1 MGYRQCYINESG
13 SSFASQFHPS
23 RFHLSSIFSRYKTI
37 DCSTANDGLIHNQQ
51 THLIMYIDS
60 SAPSSASATKGNS
73 LFGISLIAALAG
85 FIFGFD
91 TVVISGADLPIQ
103 HLWHTNEISPWFHG
117 FFIMSMAL
125 WGTVV
130 GALFGGYP
138 TQKYG
143 RKKVL
148 IWIGILFTISSLGS
162 AIAPSPYIFSFFRF
176 IGGLGIGVSS
186 VAAPTYVSEIST
198 PASRGRLGAMYQFN
212 IVFAILIAYVSNY
225 LLKGVGGENDWRYM
239 LGVMAIPSLI
249 YSILVFSIPE
259 SPRWLIT
266 KGREDEAKKV
276 LARLGFVNAEEEI
289 ASVKAGIQHENATNK
304 GASFFSKKHTTILW
318 LAFLVAF
325 FNQWSGINFILYY
338 APRILESAGLAS
350 SDSLRSSII
359 IGGTNLVFTFVG
371 LYLIDRVGR
380 KTLLLIGSFG
390 YIVSLA
396 AVAWCFKTSADANLL
411 IFFLAMFIASHAV
424 GQGAVIWVF
433 ISEIFPNKIRALGQ
447 SFGASTHWVF
457 AALITLISP
466 VFIDKDKGIYSKNPW
481 PIFAFFAFM
490 MVLQL
495 IWVLTKVPETKGK
508 TLEQI
513 QDELGMG

>member
-1 MGYRQCYINESG
+1 M
-13 SSFASQFHPS
+13 P
-23 RFHLSSIFSRYKTI
+23 
-37 DCSTANDGLIHNQQ
+37 
-51 THLIMYIDS
+51 
-60 SAPSSASATKGNS
+60 SATSSKGGA

-91 TVVISGADLPIQ
+91 TVVISGADKPIQ
-103 HLWHTNEISPWFHG
+103 NLWHTSPWFHG

-130 GALFGGYP
+130 GALAGGIP

-148 IWIGILFTISSLGS
+148 IWIGILFTVSSLGS
-162 AIAPSPYIFSFFRF
+162 AISTNPYMFSFFRF

-198 PASRGRLGAMYQFN
+198 PSSRGRLVAMYQFN

-225 LLKGVGGENDWRYM
+225 LLKGVGGSSDWRYM

-249 YSILVFSIPE
+249 YSVLVFGIPE

-266 KGREDEAKKV
+266 KGREAEARKV
-276 LARLGFVNAEEEI
+276 LTRLGIVNAEAEI
-289 ASVKAGIQHENATNK
+289 ASVKAGVQHEDSGRNV
-304 GASFFSKKHTTILW
+304 SFFSAKHKTILW
-318 LAFLVAF
+318 LAFFVAF
-325 FNQWSGINFILYY
+325 FNQMSGINFILYY
-338 APRILESAGLAS
+338 APRILESAGLAAK
-350 SDSLRSSII
+350 DSLRSSII

-371 LYLIDRVGR
+371 LYLIDRIGR

-390 YIVSLA
+390 YIISLA
-396 AVAWCFKTSADANLL
+396 MVAWCFYPPVNTSFL
-411 IFFLAMFIASHAV
+411 IIFLAMFIASHAV

-433 ISEIFPNKIRALGQ
+433 ISEIFPNKIRAMGQ
-447 SFGASTHWVF
+447 SFGAGTHWVF
-457 AALITLISP
+457 AALITLFSP
-466 VFIDKDKGIYSKNPW
+466 VFLDKDRGIFKDNPW

-490 MVLQL
+490 MVMQL
-495 IWVLTKVPETKGK
+495 VWVLTKVPETKGK

-513 QDELGMG
+513 QNQLGMG